1 MKARTG
7 GKCFPG
13 TNTQPYLVS
22 KSMKVAMAFKA
33 VQIWETAKPL
43 TFFWLRQ
50 SISMVMKNKGSRFM
64 AGRIFR
70 KESEKT
76 SELD

>member
-1 MKARTG
+1 
-7 GKCFPG
+7 
-13 TNTQPYLVS
+13 
-22 KSMKVAMAFKA
+22 MKVAMAFKA
-33 VQIWETAKPL
+33 VPIWETAKPL

-76 SELD
+76 SDLDQNFLRISCDHFRVRM